1 MVRVSELLMPTCVPL
16 PTTLIATGPSGPAR
30 ALRGRARGVGRGV
43 GRYVVAVLLLLAMP
57 ARAQSAGDGSELPR
71 SLSLADAESL
81 FLSRGLDL
89 LIAQYGAE
97 GAEGD
102 VRAAGAHP
110 NPGLDVG
117 VAYTPPL
124 HRDVIYSGISANVPN
139 SLWGFSV
146 GVTDNAAISD
156 QLSGKRSLRIEAAS
170 KALAAA
176 RLNVDEVKRQGLGQL
191 RLAYVA
197 AVMASLDLADVKDSF
212 QTYDEQLRLNQK
224 RYDEGALGGLD
235 LSRATQAQTEALQ
248 SMDQAESG
256 RKQAMASL
264 LFLLGA
270 RGGPLE
276 VALTTPIDYA
286 PLGKLAARQGQAT
299 LPWLLGQARANR
311 ADAKIA
317 AANLEQTQ
325 VVVRQARR
333 ARVPDVALSLGY
345 AEQCGSGSCS
355 SQPAFSAG
363 LQSNVPL
370 FYQQQGEI
378 QRAES
383 NVKAAQRSVDK
394 VDAQVLLDVTQAF
407 AAYTAAKSQVE
418 RMESKLLQQARV
430 SRDLAQHLYQRG
442 AASFIDFM
450 DAQRAFVSSRLEYH
464 QDLAGYW
471 DAVYQLE
478 QATGTPLR

>member
-1 MVRVSELLMPTCVPL
+1 MPAVVAALELLLTSGVRFLRASAHGRQRRLTAAL
-16 PTTLIATGPSGPAR
+16 PVAIAITFSGAAR
-30 ALRGRARGVGRGV
+30 AEV
-43 GRYVVAVLLLLAMP
+43 P
-57 ARAQSAGDGSELPR
+57 AGAEELPR
-71 SLSLADAESL
+71 SLSLADAENL
-81 FLSRGLDL
+81 FLTRGLDL
-89 LIAQYGAE
+89 LIAEYGAE

-124 HRDVIYSGISANVPN
+124 HRDVIYSGISPNVPN
-139 SLWGFSV
+139 SLWGLSI

-197 AVMASLDLADVKDSF
+197 AVMANLDLVDIKDSF
-212 QTYDEQLRLNQK
+212 QTYDEQLKLNQK

-235 LSRATQAQTEALQ
+235 LSRATQAQTEAMQ
-248 SMDQAESG
+248 SIDQAESG
-256 RKQAMASL
+256 RKQALASL
-264 LFLLGA
+264 LFLLGV
-270 RGGPLE
+270 RGGGLE
-276 VALTTPIDYA
+276 VALTTTFEYA
-286 PLGKLAARQGQAT
+286 PLAKLKEAT
-299 LPWLLGQARANR
+299 LPWLVQQARANR

-317 AANLEQTQ
+317 AANLEQAQ
-325 VVVRQARR
+325 VLLRQARR
-333 ARVPDVALSLGY
+333 ARVPDIALSLGY

-363 LQSNVPL
+363 LQSNLPL

-378 QRAES
+378 RRAES
-383 NVKAAQRSVDK
+383 NIKAAQRSLDK
-394 VDAQVLLDVTQAF
+394 VDAQVLLDVTGAF

-464 QDLAGYW
+464 QDLANYW
-471 DAVYQLE
+471 GAVYQLE
-478 QATGTPLR
+478 QATATPLR

>member
-1 MVRVSELLMPTCVPL
+1 MTRHLA
-16 PTTLIATGPSGPAR
+16 IAAIVLAATPA
-30 ALRGRARGVGRGV
+30 L
-43 GRYVVAVLLLLAMP
+43 
-57 ARAQSAGDGSELPR
+57 AQSTAETGELPR

-81 FLSRGLDL
+81 FLTRGLDL

-124 HRDVIYSGISANVPN
+124 HRDLIYAGINPNVPS
-139 SLWGFSV
+139 SLWGLSI

-170 KALAAA
+170 RALAAA

-191 RLAYVA
+191 RQAYVA
-197 AVMASLDLADVKDSF
+197 AVMANLDLADIKESF
-212 QTYDEQLRLNQK
+212 QTYDAQLKLNQK
-224 RYDEGALGGLD
+224 RYDEGELGGLD

-248 SMDQAESG
+248 SVDQAESG
-256 RKQAMASL
+256 RKQALASL
-264 LFLLGA
+264 LFLLGV
-270 RGGPLE
+270 RGGPLD

-286 PLGKLAARQGQAT
+286 PLGKLKEAT
-299 LPWLLGQARANR
+299 LPWLVAQARANR

-325 VVVRQARR
+325 VLVRQARR
-333 ARVPDVALSLGY
+333 ARVPDIALSLGY

-363 LQSNVPL
+363 LQGNVPL

-383 NVKAAQRSVDK
+383 NVRAAQRSLDK

-407 AAYTAAKSQVE
+407 AAYLAAKSQVE
-418 RMESKLLQQARV
+418 RMESKLLQQSRV

-450 DAQRAFVSSRLEYH
+450 DAQRSFVANRLEYH

-478 QATGTPLR
+478 QATATQLR

>member
-1 MVRVSELLMPTCVPL
+1 MS
-16 PTTLIATGPSGPAR
+16 
-30 ALRGRARGVGRGV
+30 
-43 GRYVVAVLLLLAMP
+43 RYAVAVALVLLATP
-57 ARAQSAGDGSELPR
+57 ARAQSSADSGEVPR

-81 FLSRGLDL
+81 FLTRGLDL
-89 LIAQYGAE
+89 LIAEYGAE

-110 NPGLDVG
+110 NPGLDLG

-124 HRDVIYSGISANVPN
+124 HRDVIYSGINSNVPN
-139 SLWGFSV
+139 SLWGLSI

-191 RLAYVA
+191 RVAYVA
-197 AVMASLDLADVKDSF
+197 AVMANLDLTDVNDSF
-212 QTYDEQLRLNQK
+212 KTYDEQLRLNQK

-235 LSRATQAQTEALQ
+235 LSRAIQAQTESLQ
-248 SMDQAESG
+248 SLDQAQNGS
-256 RKQAMASL
+256 KQALASL
-264 LFLLGA
+264 LFLLGV
-270 RGGPLE
+270 RGGATD
-276 VALTTPIDYA
+276 VTLTTGIGYA
-286 PLGKLAARQGQAT
+286 PLGKLKEAT
-299 LPWLLGQARANR
+299 LPWLVSQARANR
-311 ADAKIA
+311 ADTKIA
-317 AANLEQTQ
+317 AANLDQAQ

-333 ARVPDVALSLGY
+333 ARVPDIALSLGY

-363 LQSNVPL
+363 LQSNLPL

-383 NVKAAQRSVDK
+383 NVKAAERSLNK

-407 AAYTAAKSQVE
+407 AAYSAAKSQVE
-418 RMESKLLQQARV
+418 RMENKLLEQAKV

-464 QDLAGYW
+464 QDLANYW
-471 DAVYQLE
+471 DAAYQLE
-478 QATGTPLR
+478 QATATPLR

>member
-1 MVRVSELLMPTCVPL
+1 MTARVLPLHHAAGWHGAVR
-16 PTTLIATGPSGPAR
+16 SGLAG
-30 ALRGRARGVGRGV
+30 RGRAWRITRWIVS
-43 GRYVVAVLLLLAMP
+43 AALLLFVTP
-57 ARAQSAGDGSELPR
+57 AGAQSAADGDLPK

-81 FLSRGLDL
+81 FLTRGLDL

-110 NPGLDVG
+110 NPGLDLG

-124 HRDVIYSGISANVPN
+124 HRDLIYSGINPNVPS
-139 SLWGFSV
+139 SLWGLSI
-146 GVTDNAAISD
+146 GITDNAALSD
-156 QLSGKRSLRIEAAS
+156 QLSGKRSLRIEAAA

-191 RLAYVA
+191 RQAYVA
-197 AVMASLDLADVKDSF
+197 AVMANLDIADIKDSF

-248 SMDQAESG
+248 SVDQAESG

-264 LFLLGA
+264 LFLLGVRA
-270 RGGPLE
+270 GALD

-286 PLGKLAARQGQAT
+286 PLGKLKEAT
-299 LPWLLGQARANR
+299 LPWLVGQARANR

-325 VVVRQARR
+325 VLVRQARR
-333 ARVPDVALSLGY
+333 ARVPDIALSLGY

-383 NVKAAQRSVDK
+383 NVRAAQRSLDK

-418 RMESKLLQQARV
+418 RMEGKLLQQARV

-450 DAQRAFVSSRLEYH
+450 DAQRSFVSSRLEYH
-464 QDLAGYW
+464 QDLANYW

-478 QATGTPLR
+478 QATATQLR

>member
-1 MVRVSELLMPTCVPL
+1 VSF
-16 PTTLIATGPSGPAR
+16 PTTWAAATATGPRR
-30 ALRGRARGVGRGV
+30 AAGAIRRHGLAGA
-43 GRYVVAVLLLLAMP
+43 VAFTLALLAAP
-57 ARAQSAGDGSELPR
+57 AHAQAPAPDELPR
-71 SLSLADAESL
+71 ALSLADAENL
-81 FLSRGLDL
+81 FMTRGLDL

-110 NPGLDVG
+110 NPGLDLG

-124 HRDVIYSGISANVPN
+124 HRDLIYSGISTNVPG
-139 SLWGFSV
+139 SLWGLSV

-170 KALAAA
+170 KALVAA

-197 AVMASLDLADVKDSF
+197 AVMATLDVSDVKESF
-212 QTYDEQLRLNQK
+212 QTYDEQLKLNQK

-235 LSRATQAQTEALQ
+235 LSRATQAQIEALQ
-248 SMDQAESG
+248 AMDQAESG
-256 RKQAMASL
+256 RKQAQASL
-264 LFLLGA
+264 LFLLGV
-270 RGGPLE
+270 RGGALE
-276 VALTTPIDYA
+276 VTLTTPIDYA
-286 PLGKLAARQGQAT
+286 PLGRLKEAT
-299 LPWLLGQARANR
+299 LPWLVGQARANR
-311 ADAKIA
+311 ADTKIA
-317 AANLEQTQ
+317 AANLEQAE
-325 VVVRQARR
+325 VLVRQARR

-345 AEQCGSGSCS
+345 AEQCGGQSCS

-363 LQSNVPL
+363 LQGNVPL

-378 QRAES
+378 RRAES
-383 NVKAAQRSVDK
+383 NVKAAQRSLDK
-394 VDAQVLLDVTQAF
+394 VDAQLLLDVSQAF
-407 AAYTAAKSQVE
+407 AAYTAATSQVE
-418 RMESKLLQQARV
+418 RMEGKLLAQAKV

-450 DAQRAFVSSRLEYH
+450 DAQRAYVSSRLEYH
-464 QDLAGYW
+464 QDLANYW

-478 QATGTPLR
+478 QATATPLR